1 MTQHRRRWTYEEVA
15 KLMSLA
21 QKCPPAQ
28 IASEIGRPLASV
40 RQKAHDLAISLRMDR
55 RSDRH
60 RPWSL
65 EPRPY
70 RLISRSGN

>member
-1 MTQHRRRWTYEEVA
+1 MHMTQQRRRWTYEEVA

-40 RQKAHDLAISLRMDR
+40 RQKAHDLAISCEWIGANDR
-55 RSDRH
+55 
-60 RPWSL
+60 PPM
-65 EPRPY
+65 EPRA
-70 RLISRSGN
+70 